1 MFKKITLVSLF
12 ALAALMSCKK
22 EKVKTTQEKISGRWS
37 IVSIVDNDYYSGS
50 SHITTYTGTAA
61 DYLEFKNDG
70 TVFVSFTGITNNS
83 HYGLIGD
90 TKIWIESDNYDIKTL
105 TDNQFVLY
113 SKDSYGNDYYESTMN
128 LKR

>member
-1 MFKKITLVSLF
+1 MFRKITF
-12 ALAALMSCKK
+12 IALLAVVTLASCKK
-22 EKVKTTQEKISGRWS
+22 QKEKTTQEKISGKWN

-50 SHITTYTGTAA
+50 SHVTTYTGTAS
-61 DYLEFKNDG
+61 DYLDFKNDG

-83 HYGLIGD
+83 NYGLIGD
-90 TKIWIESDNYDIKTL
+90 TKIWIENDNYDIKTL

-113 SKDSYGNDYYESTMN
+113 SKDSYGSDYYESTMT